1 LIHSDRHRAPRH
13 SFVAGIDLT
22 DLQSENHLAAHIKDL
37 NLLGCFVETVTP
49 FPDGTKVRLIISHAG
64 KHFSAI
70 GKVAYSRP
78 NSGMGIAFVTIEP
91 SSLEVL
97 DLWLANLRK

>member
-1 LIHSDRHRAPRH
+1 M
-13 SFVAGIDLT
+13 AGIHLT
-22 DLQSENHLAAHIKDL
+22 DLQSEKHLAAHIENL

-49 FPDGTKVRLIISHAG
+49 FPKGTKVKLQISHG
-64 KHFSAI
+64 GVNFIAI

-78 NSGMGIAFVTIEP
+78 NSGMGISFVMIE
-91 SSLEVL
+91 SKNQEVL

>member
-1 LIHSDRHRAPRH
+1 M
-13 SFVAGIDLT
+13 AGIDLT
-22 DLQSENHLAAHIKDL
+22 DLESEKHLAAHIKDL

-49 FPDGTKVRLIISHAG
+49 FPEGTKVRLNISHAG
-64 KHFSAI
+64 MNFSAI

-78 NSGMGIAFVTIEP
+78 NSGMGIAFITIEP
-91 SSLEVL
+91 RSLEVL